1 MTERPFHHGSLR
13 TALLDEAVLVLRES
27 GVHGLSLRDLAR
39 RAGVS
44 HGAPRSHFVDR
55 QALLD
60 ALAETGFRRLTSR
73 VELALAGKDDV
84 RHRFLRVAHAYVDF
98 AIDDA
103 ALMDLMFPASPL
115 PRSSTVAAAA
125 RDLFATLDGAM
136 GSRRA
141 DTDEVA
147 RETFEMIFA
156 ATMQGI
162 ATLVASNRIDRARG
176 DRLVDEATE
185 MMLGSALATTAV
197 T

>member
-73 VELALAGKDDV
+73 VELALAGQDDV

-103 ALMDLMFPASPL
+103 ALMDLMFPASPS

-147 RETFEMIFA
+147 RETFEMLFA

-185 MMLGSALATTAV
+185 MMLGSTLATTAV